1 MHAELETD
9 AMAKQAARRKPRTKR
24 DAAWPD
30 AANHGS
36 DDATAAARKKATT
49 GEGTLSSLGAVRR
62 TKRSAI
68 DTERDAAIAM
78 AKALTSGFQ
87 QAAEATV
94 REAHAA
100 GLAVPARV
108 DGIAVEI
115 RPDGEI
121 VPIDDAVPWSPETWR
136 GAATR

>member
-1 MHAELETD
+1 
-9 AMAKQAARRKPRTKR
+9 MAKQAARRKPRTKR

-30 AANHGS
+30 AANHGA
-36 DDATAAARKKATT
+36 DDATAAARPRATA
-49 GEGTLSSLGAVRR
+49 GEGTLSSIGTVRR
-62 TKRSAI
+62 PKRSAVE
-68 DTERDAAIAM
+68 TERDAAIAM
-78 AKALTSGFQ
+78 GKALTSGFQ
-87 QAAEATV
+87 QATEAAV
-94 REAHAA
+94 REAHAE

-121 VPIDDAVPWSPETWR
+121 VPIDDRLPWSPVTWR

>member
-1 MHAELETD
+1 MNAELETG
-9 AMAKQAARRKPRTKR
+9 AMAKQAARRNPRTKR

-30 AANHGS
+30 AANHGA
-36 DDATAAARKKATT
+36 DNATAAARLRAET
-49 GEGTLSSLGAVRR
+49 GEGTLSSIGR
-62 TKRSAI
+62 TKRTAVDI
-68 DTERDAAIAM
+68 ERNAAIAM
-78 AKALTSGFQ
+78 GEALTSGFQ
-87 QAAEATV
+87 QATEAAV
-94 REAHAA
+94 RDAHAE

-121 VPIDDAVPWSPETWR
+121 VPIDEAAPWSPVTWR